1 MRCKKIQGGKMKEEV
16 SFLESLLWNKN
27 VPYGLRW
34 HPKAVSTFENE
45 LKKGKFLGMN
55 VEQRKNLV
63 YSFQYLQFL
72 QLQLEELHLHDIIRR
87 LIEKTYII
95 TALSVIESI
104 FYHIVKSSGNQKK
117 SDWIIDGKIQQTNP
131 FKESG
136 IYKKIEICKYAKLS
150 TPVDEQMDFE
160 YLINK
165 VEEKKLIE
173 IKHAVF
179 PYLKKLKKLR
189 NKVHLQNIQFENDTD
204 YLGITSNDYY
214 LTRYI
219 LFYIL
224 SSKTF
229 REIDKNVFSYLCVNK
244 EKLSELSQYLA
255 SNKEKHNKKNS

>member
-1 MRCKKIQGGKMKEEV
+1 MEEKF
-16 SFLESLLWNKN
+16 SFLESLLWDKN
-27 VPYGLRW
+27 VPYALRW

-45 LKKGKFLGMN
+45 LKKGKFSGMN

-72 QLQLEELHLHDIIRR
+72 QLQLDELHLHDIIRR
-87 LIEKTYII
+87 LIQKTYII

-104 FYHIVKSSGNQKK
+104 FYHMVKSSGNQRKTE
-117 SDWIIDGKIQQTNP
+117 WVIDGGKQQTNA
-131 FKESG
+131 FKEDG
-136 IYKKIEICKYAKLS
+136 VFKKIEISKYVRLS

-204 YLGITSNDYY
+204 YLSITSNDYF

-229 REIDKNVFSYLCVNK
+229 KEIDKNVFSYLCVNK
-244 EKLSELSQYLA
+244 EKLKELSQYLA
-255 SNKEKHNKKNS
+255 SNKEKHNKKNN